1 MNETDETRLNT
12 PQAAPETP
20 DETPAQEEEAEA
32 ASVSPA
38 SDQPRRRGSALA
50 LTLSLIAVLLAG
62 GGLGAGYWAWQHLRQ
77 QGASST
83 QSVDNLDTQLKALQ
97 ARIGAQASQHAVD
110 ALHKQLAALE
120 QQVKSQTQTLDTLNR
135 AVEQGRT
142 LAQRNQRGWSLAE
155 VEYLMRIARYRL
167 DLMHDYPGSI
177 AALKAADQQLA
188 ALADPN
194 LLPVRQALAKEIAD
208 LRDFKKPDR
217 VGIMLELAQL
227 GDHLKGLPPAQPAL
241 GGAAV
246 DATTPSAPR
255 SGWKGL
261 LDTVWTAISRHI
273 TVRHYDQPVQGAPA
287 AETLLYMNQVLRLR
301 LEAARVAVMRGNNQD
316 YHNELKAALDWLG
329 AHYAPQAATP
339 IKQQLQSMLEHDIA
353 PTPPDISASLK
364 LLHRLANAG
373 AQQKGSAS

>member
-1 MNETDETRLNT
+1 MNETDETRLNA

-20 DETPAQEEEAEA
+20 DETPPRNEAETTP
-32 ASVSPA
+32 VTPPP
-38 SDQPRRRGSALA
+38 DKPRRSGSTLA
-50 LTLSLIAVLLAG
+50 LILSLLAVLLAG
-62 GGLGAGYWAWQHLRQ
+62 GGLGAGYWAWQQLHQ
-77 QGASST
+77 QDAARV
-83 QSVDNLDTQLKALQ
+83 QSVDNLDTQIKTLQ
-97 ARIGAQASQHAVD
+97 TRIGAQASQQAVD
-110 ALHKQLAALE
+110 ALQQQLAALE
-120 QQVKSQTQTLDTLNR
+120 QQIKSQTQTLDTLNR

-142 LAQRNQRGWSLAE
+142 LAQRNQRGWNLAE
-155 VEYLMRIARYRL
+155 VQYLMRIARYRL

-227 GDHLKGLPPAQPAL
+227 ADHLKGLPPAQPAL
-241 GGAAV
+241 GGTAV
-246 DATTPSAPR
+246 DAAPTTPR

-261 LDTVWTAISRHI
+261 LDTVWAAISKHI

-301 LEAARVAVMRGNNQD
+301 LEAARVAVMRGNNAD
-316 YHNELKAALDWLG
+316 YHNELKAALDWLD
-329 AHYAPQAATP
+329 AHYAPQAAAA
-339 IKQQLQSMLEHDIA
+339 IKQQLLSMLTRDIA
-353 PTPPDISASLK
+353 PTPPDISASLT
-364 LLHRLANAG
+364 LLHRLASGG
-373 AQQKGSAS
+373 AQQKSAAS